1 MTKILVVEDESSVR
15 ENILDLLTAQGFEA
29 VGAENGHVGITWA
42 WDYKPDLIICDV
54 MMPELDGYE
63 MLRLLRREP
72 ATALMPFIFLSAN
85 ADKADIREGMALG
98 ADDYLTKPFTHNEL
112 LNAIATRLK
121 KQAAITQQSEQL
133 LAELRTSINDQA
145 KYNTNSI
152 FANDLAALKRTQ
164 FSGKLSVKSAWEQEW
179 TLYFYLGRI
188 LYATGGIHPLRRWQ
202 RIVTTYCPQ
211 IKANN
216 LNLFTQLSGVAWE
229 YQLLASWLRQE
240 QISREQV
247 GQIIREIV
255 VEVLFDILQAGQV
268 KYQSHWE
275 NSLPFQLLLI
285 DVEQALTTAQ
295 KQLLSWH
302 VNFKDLSPNKA
313 PAIARKDLLQQQIST
328 STYQQMSALLGGQST
343 LRELAVHMKRHVV
356 EVASALLPYLQTGVV
371 QLVELPDLSVANNS
385 SPQPT
390 SPSQATT
397 SKPVI
402 ACIDDSP
409 LICEILEK
417 IVVEANCECVKILDP
432 LRAIATLLQHQ
443 PDLIFLDL
451 VMPNLNGYEI
461 CTRLR
466 KISALRNTP
475 IVLLSGNLIDR
486 MRAKVVGAS
495 ECLDKP
501 VNPETV
507 LKLIDKYLSPTNV
520 GARSEG

>member
-1 MTKILVVEDESSVR
+1 MTKILVVEDETSVR

-29 VGAENGHVGITWA
+29 IGAENGHVGITWA
-42 WDYKPDLIICDV
+42 WEHKPDLIICDV

-72 ATALMPFIFLSAN
+72 ATALMPLIFLSAK
-85 ADKADIREGMALG
+85 ADKADVREGMVLG
-98 ADDYLTKPFTHNEL
+98 ADDFLTKPFTQTEL

-121 KQAAITQQSEQL
+121 KQAAITQQTEQL
-133 LAELRTSINDQA
+133 LAEVRASISEQT

-164 FSGKLSVKSAWEQEW
+164 FSGKLSIKSALEQEW
-179 TLYFYLGRI
+179 TLYFYLGRM

-211 IKANN
+211 IKAND

-229 YQLLASWLRQE
+229 YHLLASWLKQE

-247 GQIIREIV
+247 GHIIREIV
-255 VEVLFDILQAGQV
+255 LEVLFDILQAGQV
-268 KYQSHWE
+268 KYQSHSE
-275 NSLPFQLLLI
+275 NSLPLQILLI
-285 DVEQALTTAQ
+285 DVEQALTIVQ

-302 VNFKDLSPNKA
+302 ANFKDSSPNKA
-313 PAIARKDLLQQQIST
+313 PAIARKDLLQQQTSL

-343 LRELAVHMKRHVV
+343 LRDLAVHMKRQVV
-356 EVASALLPYLQTGVV
+356 EVATALLPYIQTGVV
-371 QLVELPDLSVANNS
+371 QLVELPDLSFPNS
-385 SPQPT
+385 PTPQPT
-390 SPSQATT
+390 LPSQAAA
-397 SKPVI
+397 KPII

-409 LICEILEK
+409 LICEILEQ
-417 IVVEANCECVKILDP
+417 IVVEANCKCVKILDP
-432 LRAIATLLQHQ
+432 LRAIATLLQYQ

-451 VMPNLNGYEI
+451 IMPNLNGYEI

-466 KISALRNTP
+466 KISAFRNTP
-475 IVLLSGNLIDR
+475 IVILSGNLIDR
-486 MRAKVVGAS
+486 VRAKVVGAS

-507 LKLIDKYLSPTNV
+507 LKLIDKYLSPTTI
-520 GARSEG
+520 GARNEG